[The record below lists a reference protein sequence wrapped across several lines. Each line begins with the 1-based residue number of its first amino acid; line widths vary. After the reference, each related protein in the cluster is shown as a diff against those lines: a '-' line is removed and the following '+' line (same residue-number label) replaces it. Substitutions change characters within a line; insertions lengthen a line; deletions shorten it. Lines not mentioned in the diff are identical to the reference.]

1 MNLTHW
7 RKKNNTTTNK
17 VLITKTLEYI
27 HNKDWYTKS
36 LKAIQ
41 NKYGVHTDIFIDML
55 AVISP
60 RNTVKRNL
68 LLADK
73 TLKYSILNKEIDFS
87 YGIANKQILNNV
99 NRVLNNKRYSGQKVN
114 KFAAALKGDLSKVV
128 IDSWMLKA
136 FNVNRQSPTKN
147 DIEHITKIISKL
159 SKELDLLPAEIQSCL
174 WCYAKT
180 ELNDSPFKE
189 DNDFSFY
196 MQQSRLNDYIIKE

>member
-7 RKKNNTTTNK
+7 RQKNNTPTNK
-17 VLITKTLEYI
+17 LLTDKVLEYI
-27 HNKDWYTKS
+27 YNKDWYTKS

-41 NKYGVHTDIFIDML
+41 NKYGVHTDTFIDML

-60 RNTVKRNL
+60 RTTVKRNL

-87 YGIANKQILNNV
+87 YGIANKQIRNNV
-99 NRVLNNKRYSGQKVN
+99 DKVLNKKPYGGQKVN
-114 KFAAALKGDLSKVV
+114 KFAAALKGNLNKVV

-147 DIEHITKIISKL
+147 DIEHITRIIDKL
-159 SKELDLLPAEIQSCL
+159 SKELDLLPAEVQACL

-196 MQQSRLNDYIIKE
+196 IRQSRLNDYIIKE